1 MANDITILVNN
12 EGGKGKNLSLEYWLT
27 LIVLLLS
34 LITGFIVLAKY
45 GNRIRKR
52 WCKTKRQNNAS
63 NSLESNPKKRKD
75 AKPKDVSGICDCRH
89 KQQKHLIGTK
99 QTINLIFCNVDV
111 SHLCT

>member
-52 WCKTKRQNNAS
+52 WCKNKRQNNAS
-63 NSLESNPKKRKD
+63 NSLQSSPMKRTKN
-75 AKPKDVSGICDCRH
+75 VSGICDCRH

-99 QTINLIFCNVDV
+99 QTIN
-111 SHLCT
+111 